1 MSMRLFLLLTIV
13 LLLSACAAPVQPQKR
28 FFWPIGSS
36 QPKIEYLKFFAADQD
51 VRKPES
57 AFAQAVL
64 GIDPGVPLFSSPR
77 GLDVHDSGKFMVADV
92 GKQQIIICDYRT
104 GAIRSLQDRDGEVV
118 RFPMPIG
125 VAFAADGGGYVS
137 DTSSGSI
144 YRFNSAEVVVAEF
157 GKAELNRP
165 NGLVFDSQRQRL
177 YVADTL
183 NHQLAV
189 FDPAGNLLERI
200 GTRGS
205 GPGEFNFPLDVDL
218 GPNGE
223 LVVLDALN
231 SRVQV
236 LDASGR
242 FLRSF
247 GERGTALGSFMMPKA
262 LAVDS
267 LGHVYVTDALA
278 HRFVIFDLAGNYLLT
293 IGGRSVV
300 VGGNVHPG
308 GFDFPQGIATS
319 GDGGIFVVDS
329 LSRMVH
335 NFQFLTDDYLKQRPV
350 LEGDLYFPQSLGR

>member
-1 MSMRLFLLLTIV
+1 MPMRLLLLITIA

-64 GIDPGVPLFSSPR
+64 GIDPGVALFVSPR
-77 GLDVHDSGKFMVADV
+77 GIDVHDSGKFMVADV
-92 GKQQIIICDYRT
+92 GKQQIIICDFRN
-104 GAIRSLQDRDGEVV
+104 GAIRTLLDRDGEAV

-125 VAFAADGGGYVS
+125 VAFAADGSGYVS
-137 DTSSGSI
+137 DTSSGSV
-144 YRFNSAEVVVAEF
+144 YRFNAAEVVTGEF
-157 GKAELNRP
+157 GKGELDRP
-165 NGLVFDSQRQRL
+165 NGMVFDSQRQRL

-189 FDPAGNLLERI
+189 FAPTGELLQRI
-200 GTRGS
+200 GKRGS

-218 GPNGE
+218 GPAGE

-236 LDASGR
+236 LNPDGS
-242 FLRSF
+242 FLRAF

-262 LAVDS
+262 LTVDS
-267 LGHVYVTDALA
+267 FGHVYVTDGLA
-278 HRFVIFDLAGNYLLT
+278 HRFVIFDLSGNYLLT

-319 GDGGIFVVDS
+319 SDGGIFVVDS

-335 NFQFLTDDYLKQRPV
+335 HFQFLTADYLQQRPV
-350 LEGDLYFPQSLGR
+350 LEGDLFFPKNLER